1 MKPFTVDKNRMPI
14 DFATGRRA
22 KYSKWSKSERFCLR
36 SKCKG
41 FRSANKVRINNEAK
55 DLL

>member
-1 MKPFTVDKNRMPI
+1 MKPFTVKIKGMPCE
-14 DFATGRRA
+14 FAIGRNP
-22 KYSKWSKSERFCLR
+22 KYFKWNNERFCLR